1 MSGIVNFDVGSLADS
16 VMGGLDGLFTSDDER
31 AAAALKIQALMA
43 QPHMM
48 QAQANIES
56 AKNTNWFVAGARPSL
71 LWICAIALFYNWII
85 KDFIVIGIITLSD
98 RAAEIVPLLPTID
111 GAEVTG
117 LVTALLGLGA
127 LRTWEKTKG
136 VSRAGPGS

>member
-136 VSRAGPGS
+136 VSR

>member
-1 MSGIVNFDVGSLADS
+1 MSGIINFDVGSLAGS
-16 VMGGLDGLFTSDDER
+16 VMDGLDGLFTSDEER

-56 AKNTNWFVAGARPSL
+56 AKSTNWFVAGGRPSL
-71 LWICAIALFYNWII
+71 MWVCAIALFYNWLI
-85 KDFIVIGIITLSD
+85 KDMIVIGIVSFNTN
-98 RAAEIVPLLPTID
+98 AAEIVPLLPSID

-127 LRTWEKTKG
+127 LRTFEKVKDKA
-136 VSRAGPGS
+136 R

>member
-48 QAQANIES
+48 QAQANIEA
-56 AKNTNWFVAGARPSL
+56 AKNTNWFVAGGRPAL
-71 LWICAIALFYNWII
+71 LWICAVALFYNWII
-85 KDFIVIGIITLSD
+85 KDFIVIGIITVSD
-98 RAAEIVPLLPTID
+98 
-111 GAEVTG
+111 
-117 LVTALLGLGA
+117 
-127 LRTWEKTKG
+127 W
-136 VSRAGPGS
+136 

>member
-1 MSGIVNFDVGSLADS
+1 MAGLVNFDVGSLAGS
-16 VMGGLDGLFTSDDER
+16 VMDGLDGLFTSDEER
-31 AAAALKIQALMA
+31 EAAALKIQTLMA
-43 QPHMM
+43 TPHMM
-48 QAQANIES
+48 QAQANIEA
-56 AKNTNWFVAGARPSL
+56 AKSTNWFVAGGRPAL

-85 KDFIVIGIITLSD
+85 KDFIVIGIVTLSD
-98 RAAEIVPLLPTID
+98 RAAEIVPLLPSID

-136 VSRAGPGS
+136 VNR

>member
-1 MSGIVNFDVGSLADS
+1 MAGLVNFDVGSLAGS
-16 VMGGLDGLFTSDDER
+16 VMDGLDGLFTSDEER
-31 AAAALKIQALMA
+31 EAAALKIQTLMA

-48 QAQANIES
+48 QAQANIEA
-56 AKNTNWFVAGARPSL
+56 AKNTNWFVAGGRPSL
-71 LWICAIALFYNWII
+71 LWVCAIALFYNWLI
-85 KDFIVIGIITLSD
+85 KDMIVIGIVTFSNN
-98 RAAEIVPLLPTID
+98 AAEIVPLLPSID

-136 VSRAGPGS
+136 VHR

>member
-48 QAQANIES
+48 QAQANIEA
-56 AKNTNWFVAGARPSL
+56 AKNTNWFVAGGRPSL

-85 KDFIVIGIITLSD
+85 KDFIVIGIITVSD
-98 RAAEIVPLLPTID
+98 RAAEIVPLLPSID

-136 VSRAGPGS
+136 VSR

>member
-1 MSGIVNFDVGSLADS
+1 MAGLVNFDVGSLASS
-16 VMGGLDGLFTSDDER
+16 VMDGLDGLFTSDDER

-48 QAQANIES
+48 QAQANIEA
-56 AKNTNWFVAGARPSL
+56 AKNTNWFVAGGRPSL
-71 LWICAIALFYNWII
+71 MWVCAIALFYNWLI
-85 KDFIVIGIITLSD
+85 KDMIVIGIVSFNSN
-98 RAAEIVPLLPTID
+98 AAEIVPLLPSID

-127 LRTWEKTKG
+127 LRTFEKVKDKA
-136 VSRAGPGS
+136 R

>member
-1 MSGIVNFDVGSLADS
+1 
-16 VMGGLDGLFTSDDER
+16 MGGLDGLFTSDEER
-31 AAAALKIQALMA
+31 EAAALKIQALMM

-48 QAQANIES
+48 QAQANIEA
-56 AKNTNWFVAGARPSL
+56 AKNTNWFVAGGRPSL

-85 KDFIVIGIITLSD
+85 KDFIVIGIVTFSNN
-98 RAAEIVPLLPTID
+98 AAEIVPLLPSID

-136 VSRAGPGS
+136 VSR

>member
-1 MSGIVNFDVGSLADS
+1 MAGLVNFDVGSLAGS
-16 VMGGLDGLFTSDDER
+16 VMDGLDGLFTSDEER
-31 AAAALKIQALMA
+31 EAAALKIQTLMM

-56 AKNTNWFVAGARPSL
+56 AKNTNWFVAGGRPSL
-71 LWICAIALFYNWII
+71 MWVCAIALFYNWLI
-85 KDFIVIGIITLSD
+85 KDLIVIGIVSFNSN
-98 RAAEIVPLLPTID
+98 AAEIVPLLPSID

-127 LRTWEKTKG
+127 LRTFEKVKD
-136 VSRAGPGS
+136 RAR

>member
-136 VSRAGPGS
+136 VNR

>member
-1 MSGIVNFDVGSLADS
+1 MAGLVEFDVGSLGEA
-16 VMGGLDGLFTSDDER
+16 VMSGLDNLFTSDEER
-31 AAAALKIQALMA
+31 EKAKLKMMNLMV
-43 QPHMM
+43 QPHLM
-48 QAQANIES
+48 QAAANIES
-56 AKNTNWFVAGARPSL
+56 AKSTNWFVAGARPSL

-85 KDFIVIGIITLSD
+85 KDFIVIGIVTLSD
-98 RAAEIVPLLPTID
+98 RAAEIVPLLPSID

-136 VSRAGPGS
+136 VSR

>member
-48 QAQANIES
+48 QAQANIEA
-56 AKNTNWFVAGARPSL
+56 AKNTNWFVAGGRPSL

-85 KDFIVIGIITLSD
+85 KDFIVIGIITVSD
-98 RAAEIVPLLPTID
+98 RAAKIVPLLPSID

-136 VSRAGPGS
+136 VSR

>member
-1 MSGIVNFDVGSLADS
+1 MAGLVEFDVGSLGEA
-16 VMGGLDGLFTSDDER
+16 VMSGLDNLFTSDEER
-31 AAAALKIQALMA
+31 EKAKLKMMNLMV
-43 QPHMM
+43 QPHLM
-48 QAQANIES
+48 QAAANIES
-56 AKNTNWFVAGARPSL
+56 AKSTNWFVAGARPSL

-85 KDFIVIGIITLSD
+85 KDFIVIGSVTLSD
-98 RAAEIVPLLPTID
+98 RAAEIVPLLPSID

-136 VSRAGPGS
+136 VSR

>member
-1 MSGIVNFDVGSLADS
+1 
-16 VMGGLDGLFTSDDER
+16 MGGLDGLFTSDDER

-136 VSRAGPGS
+136 VSR

>member
-1 MSGIVNFDVGSLADS
+1 MAGLVNFDVGSLAGS
-16 VMGGLDGLFTSDDER
+16 VMDGLDGLFTSDEER
-31 AAAALKIQALMA
+31 EAAALKIQTLMM

-48 QAQANIES
+48 QAQANIEA
-56 AKNTNWFVAGARPSL
+56 AKNTNWFVAGGRPSL

-85 KDFIVIGIITLSD
+85 KDFIVIGIVTFSNN
-98 RAAEIVPLLPTID
+98 AAEIVPLLPSID

-136 VSRAGPGS
+136 VSR

>member
-1 MSGIVNFDVGSLADS
+1 MAGLVNFDVGSLADS
-16 VMGGLDGLFTSDDER
+16 VMGGLDGLFTSDEER
-31 AAAALKIQALMA
+31 EAAALKIQALMM

-48 QAQANIES
+48 QAQANIEA
-56 AKNTNWFVAGARPSL
+56 AKNTNWFVAGGRPSL

-85 KDFIVIGIITLSD
+85 KDFIVIGIVTFSNN
-98 RAAEIVPLLPTID
+98 AAEIVPLLPSID

-136 VSRAGPGS
+136 VSR